1 MKRNNAKAGLSF
13 LFGLF
18 MLGGVAV
25 VTASAQ
31 DAGVDIDAFEEITP
45 DIRVI
50 DDDGPVRR
58 DFEDIDAQAIE
69 LDPVEME
76 FEEYRPEAPEPA
88 PRPEPPVM
96 AEEPVVDPEPIP
108 EPREPA
114 PIVEAPIEAPRVVA
128 EPTPPPAPADPV
140 AAPAAPVVRMQESG
154 PALPEAAPQPL
165 IPVEPPPERERLRVP
180 SELQLAEEYQPRT
193 LDFTADDR
201 YDQDLQDLQRQLA
214 LLRERVIETKSRIVT
229 YGERV
234 ARGYTSGTRV
244 VMQSE
249 NALGKRVK
257 IESITYYLDG
267 HQVYSKTFDGEE
279 PPEEFTVYRGSI
291 LPGKHK
297 VDMEVVL
304 RAKNGLFDF
313 SHSARLK
320 LTTSEYV
327 TANEGKQLNLRVRL
341 FDKGGLFTK
350 ADDRPGIS
358 FEAIEE
364 DAY

>member
-13 LFGLF
+13 LFGFF
-18 MLGGVAV
+18 MVGGVAV

-31 DAGVDIDAFEEITP
+31 GVDIDAFEEITP
-45 DIRVI
+45 EIRVI
-50 DDDGPVRR
+50 DDDGPTRR
-58 DFEDIDAQAIE
+58 DFEDID
-69 LDPVEME
+69 VEAVEIDSGEMQ
-76 FEEYRPEAPEPA
+76 FEEYRPEAPTPE
-88 PRPEPPVM
+88 PRPTPPIM
-96 AEEPVVDPEPIP
+96 AEEPVAPEPIP
-108 EPREPA
+108 EPRRPD
-114 PIVEAPIEAPRVVA
+114 PIVEAPIEEPRIVA
-128 EPTPPPAPADPV
+128 EPTPVPRPAAPV
-140 AAPAAPVVRMQESG
+140 AAPDAPVVRMHESG
-154 PALPEAAPQPL
+154 PVLPEVAPQPL
-165 IPVEPPPERERLRVP
+165 IPVEPPPERQRLRVP
-180 SELQLAEEYQPRT
+180 SELQLADEYRPRT

-201 YDQDLQDLQRQLA
+201 YEQDLQDLQRQLA
-214 LLRERVIETKSRIVT
+214 LLRERVIETKSRVVT
-229 YGERV
+229 YGDRV
-234 ARGYTSGTRV
+234 ARGYTSGTRLI
-244 VMQSE
+244 MQNE

-267 HQVYSKTFDGEE
+267 HQVYAKTFDGE
-279 PPEEFTVYRGSI
+279 PAAEEMTVYRGSI
-291 LPGKHK
+291 LPGRHK

-304 RAKNGLFDF
+304 RAKDGLFDF

-341 FDKGGLFTK
+341 FDKGGWFTK